1 MSELVRTRICVLGP
15 PRISRDDG
23 EFMVRGL
30 AARLLCHL
38 AAQRNSALSAVRL
51 IDLLWD
57 EPPPTAKTA
66 LQVAV
71 HKLRTLLEPDR
82 SRDHQSS
89 SIKHSTSGYR
99 LDLTECD
106 LDIELFESALAVA
119 MAFARSG
126 AWSEVSSAL
135 ERSLPMWDQPFG
147 IYSEEPELF
156 DEADRLDEVMMLSQD
171 LWSEAGLRLGTQSVE
186 RLQSLA
192 YDQPLRERRWEHLML
207 GLYREGRQ
215 VESLRAFE
223 SAAATL
229 ETIGVCPGPRL
240 VRLEERILT
249 HDPALLSLGSPGVA
263 V

>member
-1 MSELVRTRICVLGP
+1 MSELRRTQICVLGP
-15 PRISRDDG
+15 PRIRRHDG
-23 EFMVRGL
+23 ELMVRGL

-38 AAQRNSALSAVRL
+38 AAQRNSALPATRL

-71 HKLRTLLEPDR
+71 HKLRRLLEPDPTG
-82 SRDHQSS
+82 DHQSS

-99 LDLTECD
+99 LDFTECD

-119 MAFARSG
+119 MTFARSD
-126 AWSEVSSAL
+126 AWSEVSLAL
-135 ERSLPMWDQPFG
+135 KRSLSIWDQPFG
-147 IYSEEPELF
+147 IYAEEPDLF
-156 DEADRLDEVMMLSQD
+156 AEAERLGEVMMLSQE
-171 LWSEAGLRLGTQSVE
+171 LWSEARLRLGTQSIE
-186 RLQSLA
+186 RLQRLA

-229 ETIGVCPGPRL
+229 GAIGVHPGPRASAA
-240 VRLEERILT
+240 RGEDSDSRSGA
-249 HDPALLSLGSPGVA
+249 PLLRKP
-263 V
+263 